1 MMTGSETNMIIGTQW
16 GNEGKGRIADFIAN
30 RSDVVVRFQ
39 GSSNGGRTI
48 LACGEK
54 YRIGYL
60 PTGIHHDGKN
70 CLICGGVTLDIEKV
84 SDEIAMLKEAG
95 VLKARLTISKS
106 CHLILDYHKKLD
118 VLDGRIFGH
127 DSNMTMTEQGFGH
140 CCSDKYR
147 RMGIRAVDLL
157 RPDILHDKIKEV
169 LAVKNEYFTKI
180 YGEKPIDPDE
190 LYKKCLRLGEW
201 LIPYIGDP
209 EEIVASSVSKNL
221 GILFEACDGAL
232 NDVERGSYPYVM
244 PISSLSAAA
253 LAGTGLRL
261 NSPMRIIGVAK
272 AYSTRND
279 SGPFV
284 TEESSAVAAF
294 MRNRG
299 KEFSGVS
306 MEPRRVGWLDI
317 PALKY
322 AIKEN
327 GVHALAL
334 TKLDVLTGIDE
345 LKVCTAYNVGGEK
358 KDVPDMAGRDMW
370 NARPVYRT
378 FEGWREDLSGCSDLR
393 NLPIQVK
400 EFIKFIEEEAGIPV
414 IWVGLGADWGK
425 ALFIRR

>member
-1 MMTGSETNMIIGTQW
+1 
-16 GNEGKGRIADFIAN
+16 
-30 RSDVVVRFQ
+30 
-39 GSSNGGRTI
+39 
-48 LACGEK
+48 
-54 YRIGYL
+54 
-60 PTGIHHDGKN
+60 
-70 CLICGGVTLDIEKV
+70 
-84 SDEIAMLKEAG
+84 
-95 VLKARLTISKS
+95 
-106 CHLILDYHKKLD
+106 
-118 VLDGRIFGH
+118 
-127 DSNMTMTEQGFGH
+127 
-140 CCSDKYR
+140 
-147 RMGIRAVDLL
+147 MGIRAVDLL

-169 LAVKNEYFTKI
+169 LAVKNEYFAKI

-253 LAGTGLRL
+253 LAGTGLRW